1 MIMEI
6 AMGVGVLAIV
16 LGWVLMIGLIFIVD
30 N

>member
-1 MIMEI
+1 MIMKI